1 MADLP
6 RIGQGK
12 IPLSE
17 WRRFIRVADWWD
29 RTFGFTQGIVPQ
41 FPDGDLIVKTPT
53 GGIPARSGTTIY
65 SAMCDLY
72 IEIESGTA
80 GQMTLTAL
88 APGGVAQQVR
98 VFNLSNADVGEL
110 RFVAVSL
117 TQRGTRYV
125 VLESCLAEA

>member
-6 RIGQGK
+6 RVGQGT

-17 WRRFIRVADWWD
+17 WRRFVRVADWWD
-29 RTFGFTQGIVPQ
+29 RTFGFTQGVIPEI
-41 FPDGDLIVKTPT
+41 PTGDLIVKTPAD
-53 GGIPARSGTTIY
+53 GIPARSGTTIY

-80 GQMTLTAL
+80 GQMTLAAL
-88 APGGVAQQVR
+88 APGGAAQQVR
-98 VFNLSNADVGEL
+98 VYNLSNAAVGEL
-110 RFVAVSL
+110 RFVTVSL

-125 VLESCLAEA
+125 VLESCTAEA